1 MLTFLR
7 NVVYTLAVVCLTS
20 QVTKIHA
27 DEEPPIKVN
36 LISSVSTTGGQ
47 GTLLLGVKF
56 QLPSGWKIYAPPP
69 TGEDP
74 FHRYPQFSWNISPQM
89 PPPTLTWPE
98 PTTFQEFTGVSY
110 GYDQDVILPLTLD
123 PTTPGLPL
131 TIKGEIAFLACADR
145 CVPMRRTVSLN
156 LPGGPSAPTPE
167 APEILNALTGEL
179 QTSAL
184 DNPTHTLWLMML
196 FAFLGGLV
204 LNAMPCV
211 LPVLSLKI
219 RHFLNLKPST
229 DQYKK
234 SLLYTALGILVSFW
248 ILALVAIVLKMAG
261 QVVGWGLHFQSPVF
275 LIIMATL
282 LFIFARAL
290 WDEDGF
296 ALPPSLQRVLFN
308 LLGTHHE
315 KYQLFYEHFFSGV
328 FATLLATPCTAP
340 FLGTALGYALAQGPL
355 EISLLFTLMGIG
367 FAAPYFLLLMV
378 PPAKLPLPKPGPWME
393 YLSRAFSVAMTLT
406 ALWLLWVFAHHVGTM
421 KAVFVI
427 TGLLLGLGTFF
438 AHSIWRGFPYVG
450 KVLLVGV
457 LTATFFWHQPP
468 QALDTTPDKV
478 WQPFDEAKIA
488 PALAQGKV
496 VLVDVTASW
505 CATCQ
510 VNKMLVMRSEQVQEA
525 LKSPN
530 VLALR
535 ADWTLHSDTITKY
548 LARFNRAGIPFNVV
562 YGPKNPEGLV
572 LPELLR
578 KEDVLDALKQGK

>member
-7 NVVYTLAVVCLTS
+7 SVVYTLAVVCLTS

-27 DEEPPIKVN
+27 SEEPPIKVS

-56 QLPSGWKIYAPPP
+56 QLPRGWKIYAPPP
-69 TGEDP
+69 NGTDP
-74 FHRYPQFSWNISPQM
+74 FHRYPQFSWKISPKM
-89 PPPTLTWPE
+89 PAPTLTWPK
-98 PTTFQEFTGVSY
+98 PKSFQEMTGLSY
-110 GYDQDVILPLTLD
+110 GYDRDVILPLTLD

-131 TIKGEIAFLACADR
+131 TITGELTFLACADQ
-145 CVPMRRTVSLN
+145 CVPMHRTLSLS
-156 LPGGPSAPTPE
+156 LPGGPSAPTPD
-167 APEILNALTGEL
+167 APEILGALTGHGDR
-179 QTSAL
+179 TAP
-184 DNPTHTLWLMML
+184 DNSSHTLWFMML
-196 FAFLGGLV
+196 FAFLGGLI

-211 LPVLSLKI
+211 LPVLSLKV
-219 RHFLNLKPST
+219 RHFLTLKPSK
-229 DQYKK
+229 DLYQK

-248 ILALVAIVLKMAG
+248 ILALAAIILKKAG

-275 LIIMATL
+275 LIGMAAL
-282 LFIFARAL
+282 LFVFARAL

-296 ALPPSLQRVLFN
+296 ALPPSLQNALYA
-308 LLGTHHE
+308 LLGTHHA
-315 KYQLFYEHFFSGV
+315 KYQLFYEHFFSGI

-355 EISLLFTLMGIG
+355 EITLLFTLMGIG
-367 FAAPYFLLLMV
+367 FATPYFLLLMV
-378 PPAKLPLPKPGPWME
+378 PPGKLPLPKPGPWME
-393 YLSRAFSVAMTLT
+393 YFSRTFSVAMALT
-406 ALWLLWVFAHHVGTM
+406 ALWLLWVFAHHVDTL
-421 KAVFVI
+421 KALLVI
-427 TGLLLGLGTFF
+427 SALVLGLVTLF
-438 AHSIWRGFPYVG
+438 AHALWRGFPYVG
-450 KVLLVGV
+450 KALLVGAFA
-457 LTATFFWHQPP
+457 ATFFWHQPP
-468 QALDTTPDKV
+468 HALDALDKL

-488 PALAQGKV
+488 PALAEGKV

-510 VNKMLVMRSEQVQEA
+510 VNKILVMRSAQVQEA
-525 LKSPN
+525 LKNPN

-535 ADWTLHSDTITKY
+535 ADWTLHSDTITRY

-578 KEDVLDALKQGK
+578 KEDVLNALKQEK